1 MTSIVIR
8 DVPTEVRDV
17 LASRAA
23 ASGRS
28 LQQYMLRL
36 VSEAASHRTQA
47 EVLAEI
53 RRRAETFPPITHQ
66 QLMDDLS
73 ASRGERDDA
82 LTSTL
87 TRESTDG
94 QAER

>member
-8 DVPTEVRDV
+8 DVPDEVRNV

-36 VSEAASHRTQA
+36 VSEAAMRRTQA

-53 RRRAETFPPITHQ
+53 RRRAGKYPPIDHE
-66 QLMDDLS
+66 QLMADL
-73 ASRGERDDA
+73 
-82 LTSTL
+82 
-87 TRESTDG
+87 
-94 QAER
+94 QADKR